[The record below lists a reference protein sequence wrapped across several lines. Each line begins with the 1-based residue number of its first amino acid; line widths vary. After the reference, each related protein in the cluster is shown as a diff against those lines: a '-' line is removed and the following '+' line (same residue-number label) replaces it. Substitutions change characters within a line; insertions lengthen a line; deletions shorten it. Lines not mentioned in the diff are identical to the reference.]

1 MRKILFTFLT
11 LMSIGTYVQAETA
24 EDSTQYYLEEYAKQ
38 VAEIESKFTYITS
51 GEVELGN
58 IATIK
63 IPQGFKFLNSKDART
78 TVVDLW
84 GNPDREVLGMLIPEK
99 YKASDEESWAFVITF
114 DDMGFVKD
122 KDAHKMK
129 YDKVLKEQQEEA
141 KASNPERIKMGYEP
155 IEIVGWAS
163 TPFYDEKNK
172 AIHWA
177 QELKFGTS
185 DVNTLNYDIRLLG
198 RKGVLSFNAVG
209 TVDQLPEVK
218 PKIND
223 IINATTY
230 NKGEKYTD
238 FDPKLDKVAA
248 YTVGGLVAGKV
259 LAKAGIIAII
269 AKFGKIIVFGIIGLV
284 AAFKNKILSLF
295 GKQPEENESNTQA

>member
-1 MRKILFTFLT
+1 MKKILFTFLT
-11 LMSIGTYVQAETA
+11 LMSIGIYLHAETT

-38 VAEIESKFTYITS
+38 VAEIESKFTYVTS
-51 GEVELGN
+51 GEVKLGN
-58 IATIK
+58 VATIK
-63 IPQGFKFLNSKDART
+63 IPQGFKFLNANDART

-230 NKGEKYTD
+230 NNGEKYTD

-259 LAKAGIIAII
+259 LAKAGIIAVI

-284 AAFKNKILSLF
+284 AALKNKILSLF
-295 GKQPEENESNTQA
+295 GKQPEEDESNTQA